1 MKIKLKYLAT
11 IFIIL
16 SVLLT
21 ISAASAEDVN
31 LTDDVEIVDEINQ
44 EITNVDNLDEGSD
57 ILGSDESNS
66 AVENESEST
75 ASENETVE
83 VKDAHFGEVTTT
95 TYLKGSTL
103 YVKLLDDN
111 DTVLSGKSVHFTING
126 VESDV
131 KTTSYGNAKLVLDV
145 PKGTY
150 TVKYTFNETGYNP
163 ISGSSKVMVITDK
176 ASKIKASAYTAYV
189 GLKNT
194 YTVLLT
200 VDGLPLA
207 KRAVDFTINGK
218 TYHKTTNSKGKASL
232 AIGLKK
238 GIYTVKLKYAGEKNI
253 KKASASAKI
262 TVKKGMPKK
271 LTKAN
276 SVIYRHK
283 ISSPFKVKL
292 SDARGNLLKNKKVT
306 FVINGKK
313 YIRTTDSKGIATLNI
328 KLKKGTYKLKVSSA
342 KTKIYNKVSKTYL
355 VKIKPSQ
362 TRNNGVWLFGADMK
376 KVNLKT
382 LQSYGTKHIILNF
395 KALEL
400 WGQSSVETFIKNANA
415 RGIKVHIWM
424 QVFYKGGKW
433 YNPVKKG
440 KVDYDLINSKIKEA
454 EKYAKVKGVDGVHF
468 DYVRYP
474 GTAYKYDLGVTAIN
488 YFVKHAT
495 AAVHK
500 VNSKLIVSAAV
511 MPEPSSNKYYYG
523 QDIPTMTKYL
533 DVIIPMVYKGNYN
546 AGTSWIQKVTS
557 TLVKQSSGAK
567 VWTGLQSYKSDDDLT
582 KLSAKS
588 LMKDADAAAMGGAYG
603 VLLFRY
609 GITNFFNFNNI

>member
-95 TYLKGSTL
+95 TYLKGNTL

-194 YTVLLT
+194 YTV
-200 VDGLPLA
+200 
-207 KRAVDFTINGK
+207 
-218 TYHKTTNSKGKASL
+218 Y
-232 AIGLKK
+232 
-238 GIYTVKLKYAGEKNI
+238 
-253 KKASASAKI
+253 
-262 TVKKGMPKK
+262 
-271 LTKAN
+271 
-276 SVIYRHK
+276 
-283 ISSPFKVKL
+283 
-292 SDARGNLLKNKKVT
+292 
-306 FVINGKK
+306 
-313 YIRTTDSKGIATLNI
+313 
-328 KLKKGTYKLKVSSA
+328 
-342 KTKIYNKVSKTYL
+342 
-355 VKIKPSQ
+355 
-362 TRNNGVWLFGADMK
+362 
-376 KVNLKT
+376 
-382 LQSYGTKHIILNF
+382 
-395 KALEL
+395 
-400 WGQSSVETFIKNANA
+400 
-415 RGIKVHIWM
+415 
-424 QVFYKGGKW
+424 
-433 YNPVKKG
+433 
-440 KVDYDLINSKIKEA
+440 
-454 EKYAKVKGVDGVHF
+454 
-468 DYVRYP
+468 
-474 GTAYKYDLGVTAIN
+474 
-488 YFVKHAT
+488 
-495 AAVHK
+495 
-500 VNSKLIVSAAV
+500 
-511 MPEPSSNKYYYG
+511 
-523 QDIPTMTKYL
+523 
-533 DVIIPMVYKGNYN
+533 
-546 AGTSWIQKVTS
+546 
-557 TLVKQSSGAK
+557 
-567 VWTGLQSYKSDDDLT
+567 
-582 KLSAKS
+582 
-588 LMKDADAAAMGGAYG
+588 
-603 VLLFRY
+603 
-609 GITNFFNFNNI
+609 